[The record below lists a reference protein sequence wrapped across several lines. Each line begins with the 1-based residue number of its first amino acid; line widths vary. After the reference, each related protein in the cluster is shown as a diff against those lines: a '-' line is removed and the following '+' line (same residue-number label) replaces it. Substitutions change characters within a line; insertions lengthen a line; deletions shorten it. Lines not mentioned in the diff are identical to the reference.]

1 VTDVDAEAIVIEQAD
16 YAVAEDATAV
26 VELLQDYALHPM
38 GNGAPLPEA
47 SLETLITRLMQ
58 LPGAFSLI
66 ARRQGQPIGLVN
78 CLTSFSTFRGA
89 LRINIHDLFVR
100 DRWQGGG
107 VGHALLEAVWQEA
120 VRRKACAVTLEVRH
134 DNAPACRLYSR
145 FGFEGIGQPT
155 APLRADGKPVH
166 FFGVLPLV

>member
-1 VTDVDAEAIVIEQAD
+1 MGEAEAIVIEQAD
-16 YAVAEDATAV
+16 YAVAADAAAV
-26 VELLQDYALHPM
+26 VGLLQDYALHPM

-47 SLETLITRLMQ
+47 NLETLITRLMQ
-58 LPGAFSLI
+58 MPGAFSLI
-66 ARRQGQPIGLVN
+66 AWRQGQPVGLAN

-100 DRWQGGG
+100 DRWQGAG
-107 VGHALLEAVWQEA
+107 VGRALLEGVRQEA
-120 VRRKACAVTLEVRH
+120 LRRQACAVTLEVRH

-155 APLRADGKPVH
+155 VPLRADGKPVH
-166 FFGVLPLV
+166 FFAVLPLA